1 MPKKNVDK
9 AMAEAA
15 ALLGRRGGQKRV
27 PKGLARV
34 SRKRRAEIVRAG
46 AKARWDAYFK
56 AHPEKRAA
64 KRTRKGSIQQ

>member
-1 MPKKNVDK
+1 MPKKDADK
-9 AMAEAA
+9 AVAEAA
-15 ALLGRRGGQKRV
+15 AVLGRRGGQRRV

-56 AHPEKRAA
+56 AHPEKKAAGRA
-64 KRTRKGSIQQ
+64 RGKGGQK